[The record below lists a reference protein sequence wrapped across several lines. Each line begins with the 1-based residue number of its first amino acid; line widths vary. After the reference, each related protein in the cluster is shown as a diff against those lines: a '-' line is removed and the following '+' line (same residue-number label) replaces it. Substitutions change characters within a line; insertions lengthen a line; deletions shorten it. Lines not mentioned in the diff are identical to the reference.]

1 MSSPP
6 AIRSPAPARAAVLLL
21 ALAGLAGPAVAA
33 PTTPPAGT
41 RDVPIPEKLPAPVGK
56 DSAPQVT
63 IRATDNGDLVEEY
76 RQGGKVYMVHVTPKV
91 GVPYYLYDDDRNGR
105 LDRTDADG
113 KLSPVYYKI
122 YEWD

>member
-1 MSSPP
+1 MSSSH
-6 AIRSPAPARAAVLLL
+6 ATRSPAPAAWRM
-21 ALAGLAGPAVAA
+21 ALAFAAAFAAAGAVHAQA
-33 PTTPPAGT
+33 TSTPK
-41 RDVPIPEKLPAPVGK
+41 DVPIPEKAPAPVVKG
-56 DSAPQVT
+56 SAPQVN

-76 RQGGKVYMVHVTPKV
+76 SQNGKVYMVHVTPKV

>member
-1 MSSPP
+1 MPSSN
-6 AIRSPAPARAAVLLL
+6 AIRSSVPVAWRVAF
-21 ALAGLAGPAVAA
+21 ALAATFVVAGAA
-33 PTTPPAGT
+33 HAQASTTSK
-41 RDVPIPEKLPAPVGK
+41 DVPIPDKAPAPVSK
-56 DSAPQVT
+56 DSAPQVN

-76 RQGGKVYMVHVTPKV
+76 SQNGKVYMVHVTPKV